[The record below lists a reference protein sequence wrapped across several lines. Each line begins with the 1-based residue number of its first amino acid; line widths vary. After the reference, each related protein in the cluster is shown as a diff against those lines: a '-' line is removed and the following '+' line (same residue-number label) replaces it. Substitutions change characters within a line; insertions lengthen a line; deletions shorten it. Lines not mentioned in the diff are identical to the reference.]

1 LPDRT
6 LTSSLTFAHGF
17 VLAGDAFP
25 AGTYAVI
32 AEEESIE
39 GLSFEAWHRTATY
52 IVVERPGQTQLRHVT
67 QSALDE
73 AQVRDR
79 STHSLAGEAAPSPLE
94 ELP

>member
-6 LTSSLTFAHGF
+6 LTSRLTFAHGF
-17 VLAGDAFP
+17 VLAADAFR
-25 AGTYAVI
+25 AGIYAVI

-52 IVVERPGQTQLRHVT
+52 IVVERPGQRQLRHVT
-67 QSALDE
+67 QSALDK
-73 AQVRDR
+73 AQARDR
-79 STHSLAGEAAPSPLE
+79 STHPLGEAAPSPLE